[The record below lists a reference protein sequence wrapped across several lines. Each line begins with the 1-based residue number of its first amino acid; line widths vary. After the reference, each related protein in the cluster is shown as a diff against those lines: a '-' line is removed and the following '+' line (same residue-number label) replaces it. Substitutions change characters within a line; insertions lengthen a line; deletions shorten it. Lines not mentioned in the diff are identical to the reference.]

1 MKPAL
6 FLHIQKTAGTSV
18 QEMARF
24 AYGDNNVISH
34 GDYVELGIDG
44 CAAKDFVSGHFGFS
58 FAEKLMQGRYCFTF
72 LRDPQERIISLYNYC
87 RRAEGMDEFI
97 YEAARRHNLEGFLDE
112 LSDHEMRDRIWNN
125 QVWQLSYGYHNEMA
139 LSRRVNIG
147 DVSTQDLLSTAKRNL
162 DRFDYVGLVDQFDQD
177 IQNIFKNLG
186 RKRSKVRHANRTSPA
201 AEISPRAK
209 RLLSS
214 LTVLDDELYD
224 YAIHNK
230 IKYHKYTPI
239 RWLPEKVSRIFLK

>member
-24 AYGDNNVISH
+24 AYGNNNVISH
-34 GDYVELGIDG
+34 GDYVQLGIDG
-44 CAAKDFVSGHFGFS
+44 CAAKEFISGHFGFS

-87 RRAEGMDEFI
+87 RRAEGIDEFI
-97 YEAARRHNLEGFLDE
+97 YDAARRHNLEGFLDE
-112 LSDHEMRDRIWNN
+112 LSDHEMRDSIWNN
-125 QVWQLSYGYHNEMA
+125 QVWQLSFGYHNEMA

-147 DVSTQDLLSTAKRNL
+147 DVSPQDLLSSAKRNL

-177 IQNIFKNLG
+177 IQNIFKDLG
-186 RKRSKVRHANRTSPA
+186 HKRSKARHANRTSSTTVL
-201 AEISPRAK
+201 SPRAK

-214 LTVLDDELYD
+214 FTELDNALYD
-224 YAIHNK
+224 YAVRSK
-230 IKYHKYTPI
+230 EKSRKYTAI
-239 RWLPEKVSRIFLK
+239 RWLPAKVSRIFMK